1 MKNSTL
7 TVTFD
12 SEKLDA
18 LTYHMAKKDVDLKDE
33 LGDTIQKLY
42 EKHVPQ
48 NTREYL
54 EDKLNRDNAA
64 KSKPR
69 N

>member
-18 LTYHMAKKDVDLKDE
+18 LTYHLNKKDVALKDE
-33 LGDTIQKLY
+33 LSETIQKLY
-42 EKHVPQ
+42 EKNVPQ
-48 NTREYL
+48 NTRDYL
-54 EDKLNRDNAA
+54 EDKLNRDNVA
-64 KSKPR
+64 KPKSR